1 MNIFYLFYLASTPF
15 SGYNKK
21 QKLTDSEVSGM
32 GRNATLKDVAEK
44 VGLSVASVSL
54 VLNQNQTVFLWKVR
68 REFSR
73 LRNSWDISLNSGSP
87 GALFKNQSRWA

>member
-54 VLNQNQTVFLWKVR
+54 VLNQKPNRIWKVR

>member
-1 MNIFYLFYLASTPF
+1 MQKMNIFYLFYLASTPF

-54 VLNQNQTVFLWKVR
+54 VLNQKVR